1 MLTPP
6 TPHTFFFKNLIN
18 KQVTTPDDM
27 SIAERFLVE
36 RGDVSEKVGAAAAA
50 A

>member
-1 MLTPP
+1 
-6 TPHTFFFKNLIN
+6 
-18 KQVTTPDDM
+18 M

-36 RGDVSEKVGAAAAA
+36 RGDVVDKVGAAAAA